1 MVNLPQRPR
10 CLVKLGLEGRSVLV
24 MAGSKGIGLASA
36 RAFHAAG
43 ANVSLCARGADAL
56 QAAATAMPGVLAIRA
71 DATDPADI
79 DRVVEQAAA
88 RFGAVEVLVNN
99 SGGPPA
105 GLFEAL
111 DDADWA
117 AAVEGTLMSAIRVTR
132 AVLPDMRA
140 ARWGRIVNI
149 SSSGVRQPVPGLT
162 LSNSVRMAVL
172 GWAKTLSVQVAGDGI
187 TVNTVC
193 PGWTETDRVAQLL
206 SDRAG
211 AGGRTQ
217 AELAADIAA
226 DIPLGRMGRADEV
239 ANLVLFLGSEA
250 ASYITGT
257 AIPVDGGAV
266 KGYG

>member
-1 MVNLPQRPR
+1 M
-10 CLVKLGLEGRSVLV
+10 KLGLEGRSVLV
-24 MAGSKGIGLASA
+24 MAASKGIGLASA

-43 ANVSLCARGADAL
+43 AHVTICARGEQAL
-56 QAAATAMPGVLAIRA
+56 HQAAASMPGALAIRA
-71 DATDPADI
+71 DATDPDDI
-79 DRVVEQAAA
+79 AQVVAHATRQ
-88 RFGAVEVLVNN
+88 FGAVEVLVNN
-99 SGGPPA
+99 TGGPPA

-111 DDADWA
+111 DDEAWA

-132 AVLPDMRA
+132 AVLPAMRA

-172 GWAKTLSVQVAGDGI
+172 GWAKTLAGQVAADGI
-187 TVNTVC
+187 LVNTVC
-193 PGWTETDRVAQLL
+193 PGWTLTDRVTKLL
-206 SDRAG
+206 GDRAG
-211 AGGRTQ
+211 ASGRSE
-217 AELAADIAA
+217 ADLAAEIAA
-226 DIPLGRMGRADEV
+226 DIPLGRMGRAEEV

>member
-1 MVNLPQRPR
+1 
-10 CLVKLGLEGRSVLV
+10 
-24 MAGSKGIGLASA
+24 
-36 RAFHAAG
+36 
-43 ANVSLCARGADAL
+43 
-56 QAAATAMPGVLAIRA
+56 
-71 DATDPADI
+71 
-79 DRVVEQAAA
+79 
-88 RFGAVEVLVNN
+88 
-99 SGGPPA
+99 
-105 GLFEAL
+105 
-111 DDADWA
+111 
-117 AAVEGTLMSAIRVTR
+117 
-132 AVLPDMRA
+132 
-140 ARWGRIVNI
+140 
-149 SSSGVRQPVPGLT
+149 VPGLT

-206 SDRAG
+206 SARAG
-211 AGGRTQ
+211 AGGRTE
-217 AELAADIAA
+217 AELAADITA

>member
-1 MVNLPQRPR
+1 M
-10 CLVKLGLEGRSVLV
+10 KLGLEGRSVLV
-24 MAGSKGIGLASA
+24 MAASKGIGLASA
-36 RAFHAAG
+36 QAFHAAG
-43 ANVSLCARGADAL
+43 ARVTICARGEEAL
-56 QAAATAMPGVLAIRA
+56 HTAAAAMPGVLAIRA

-79 DRVVEQAAA
+79 ARVVAEASRQC
-88 RFGAVEVLVNN
+88 GPVEVLVNN
-99 SGGPPA
+99 TGGPPA

-111 DDADWA
+111 DDAAWA

-132 AVLPDMRA
+132 AVLPAMRA

-172 GWAKTLSVQVAGDGI
+172 GWAKTLAGQVAADGI
-187 TVNTVC
+187 LVNTVC
-193 PGWTETDRVAQLL
+193 PGWTLTDRVTQLL
-206 SDRAG
+206 GDRSG
-211 AGGRTQ
+211 ASGRSE
-217 AELAADIAA
+217 AELAAEIAA
-226 DIPLGRMGRADEV
+226 DIPLGRMGRAEEV

-266 KGYG
+266 KGYA

>member
-1 MVNLPQRPR
+1 M
-10 CLVKLGLEGRSVLV
+10 KLGLEGRSVLV

-43 ANVSLCARGADAL
+43 ARVTICARGEQAL
-56 QAAATAMPGVLAIRA
+56 QTAAAAMPGVLAIRA

-79 DRVVEQAAA
+79 TRVVAEAT
-88 RFGAVEVLVNN
+88 RTFGPVEVLVNN
-99 SGGPPA
+99 TGGPPA

-111 DDADWA
+111 DDAAWA

-132 AVLPDMRA
+132 AVLPAMRA

-172 GWAKTLSVQVAGDGI
+172 GWAKTLAGQAAADGI
-187 TVNTVC
+187 LVNTVC
-193 PGWTETDRVAQLL
+193 PGWTLTDRVTQLL
-206 SDRAG
+206 CDRSG
-211 AGGRTQ
+211 ASGRSE
-217 AELAADIAA
+217 AELAAEIAA
-226 DIPLGRMGRADEV
+226 DIPLGRMGRAEEV
-239 ANLVLFLGSEA
+239 ANLVLCLGSEA

-266 KGYG
+266 KGYA

>member
-1 MVNLPQRPR
+1 
-10 CLVKLGLEGRSVLV
+10 
-24 MAGSKGIGLASA
+24 
-36 RAFHAAG
+36 
-43 ANVSLCARGADAL
+43 
-56 QAAATAMPGVLAIRA
+56 MPGALAIRA
-71 DATDPADI
+71 DATDPGDI
-79 DRVVEQAAA
+79 AQVVAHATRQ
-88 RFGAVEVLVNN
+88 FGPVEVLVNN
-99 SGGPPA
+99 TGGPPA

-111 DDADWA
+111 DDEAWA

-132 AVLPDMRA
+132 AVLPAMRA

-172 GWAKTLSVQVAGDGI
+172 GWAKTLAGQVAADGI
-187 TVNTVC
+187 LVNTVC
-193 PGWTETDRVAQLL
+193 PGWTLTDRVTQLL
-206 SDRAG
+206 GDRAG
-211 AGGRTQ
+211 ASGRSE
-217 AELAADIAA
+217 ADLAAEIAA
-226 DIPLGRMGRADEV
+226 DIPLGRMGRAEEV

>member
-1 MVNLPQRPR
+1 M
-10 CLVKLGLEGRSVLV
+10 KFGLEGRSVLV
-24 MAGSKGIGLASA
+24 MAASKGIGLASA

-43 ANVSLCARGADAL
+43 SNISICARGAEALHAAAASMPGALAL
-56 QAAATAMPGVLAIRA
+56 QA

-79 DRVVEQAAA
+79 ARVVAEATA
-88 RFGAVEVLVNN
+88 RFGPPEVLVNN

-111 DDADWA
+111 DDAAWA
-117 AAVEGTLMSAIRVTR
+117 AAVNNTLMSAIRLTR
-132 AVLPDMRA
+132 AVLPAMRA

-172 GWAKTLSVQVAGDGI
+172 GWAKTLSAQVAADGI
-187 TVNTVC
+187 LVNTVC
-193 PGWTETDRVAQLL
+193 PGWTETDRVTQLL
-206 SDRAG
+206 GDRA
-211 AGGRTQ
+211 ASSGRTE
-217 AELAADIAA
+217 AEIAA
-226 DIPLGRMGRADEV
+226 EIAAEIPLGRMGRAEEV

-250 ASYITGT
+250 SSYITGT

-266 KGYG
+266 KGYA

>member
-1 MVNLPQRPR
+1 M
-10 CLVKLGLEGRSVLV
+10 KLGLEGRSVLV
-24 MAGSKGIGLASA
+24 MAASKGIGLASA

-43 ANVSLCARGADAL
+43 AHVSICARGAGGL
-56 QAAATAMPGVLAIRA
+56 QAAAASMPGALALQA

-79 DRVVEQAAA
+79 VRVVARATS
-88 RFGAVEVLVNN
+88 RFGSPQVLVIN

-111 DDADWA
+111 DDSDWA
-117 AAVEGTLMSAIRVTR
+117 AAVESTLMSAIRITR
-132 AVLPDMRA
+132 AVLPAMRA
-140 ARWGRIVNI
+140 TRWGRIVNI

-172 GWAKTLSVQVAGDGI
+172 GWAKTLADQVAGDGI
-187 TVNTVC
+187 LVNTVC

-206 SDRAG
+206 EGRAG
-211 AGGRTQ
+211 SSGRTQ
-217 AELAADIAA
+217 ADLAADIAVG
-226 DIPLGRMGRADEV
+226 IPLGRMGLPEEV

-257 AIPVDGGAV
+257 AIPVDGGAIR
-266 KGYG
+266 GYG

>member
-1 MVNLPQRPR
+1 M
-10 CLVKLGLEGRSVLV
+10 KLGLEGRSVLV

-43 ANVSLCARGADAL
+43 AHVTICARGEQSL
-56 QAAATAMPGVLAIRA
+56 QTAAAAMPGVLAIRA

-79 DRVVEQAAA
+79 TRVVAEAA
-88 RFGAVEVLVNN
+88 RTLGPVEVLVNN
-99 SGGPPA
+99 TGGPPA

-111 DDADWA
+111 DDAAWA

-132 AVLPDMRA
+132 AVLPAMRA

-149 SSSGVRQPVPGLT
+149 SSSGVRQPVPSLT

-172 GWAKTLSVQVAGDGI
+172 GWAKTLAGQVAADGI
-187 TVNTVC
+187 LVNTVC
-193 PGWTETDRVAQLL
+193 PGWTLTDRVTQLL
-206 SDRAG
+206 GDRSG
-211 AGGRTQ
+211 ASGRSE
-217 AELAADIAA
+217 AELAAEIAA
-226 DIPLGRMGRADEV
+226 DIPLGRMGRAEEV
-239 ANLVLFLGSEA
+239 ANLILFLGSEA

-266 KGYG
+266 KGYA